1 MTQKTQLAH
10 DVSAAAVF
18 TLPPSSNAYLA
29 DVGSGLQTVY
39 DPPDDLTLTM
49 TRSLVQTDSPREV
62 RPFEPLL
69 CMSCVCVYIMRFLTS
84 EAGPC
89 DRRRLSR
96 LRAAAEC
103 GLAACRADLR
113 VSCTAVRAAGPQSA
127 RRRLDARDLG
137 ALPSR
142 GVHRL
147 VRRRRGRGMRRGVR
161 ALGRW

>member
-1 MTQKTQLAH
+1 MSIYGVLSEGESRRVHFEMTQKTQLAH

-69 CMSCVCVYIMRFLTS
+69 CMSCVCVCISNVNCFGNNFTPPYPYCKSLIGL
-84 EAGPC
+84 
-89 DRRRLSR
+89 RL
-96 LRAAAEC
+96 C
-103 GLAACRADLR
+103 Q
-113 VSCTAVRAAGPQSA
+113 T
-127 RRRLDARDLG
+127 
-137 ALPSR
+137 
-142 GVHRL
+142 
-147 VRRRRGRGMRRGVR
+147 
-161 ALGRW
+161 